1 MANKPICV
9 RIPEELKKQFVA
21 SCESN
26 YEDMSDVLRRAIV
39 AYVRENNVD
48 EVTEES
54 RFQTLMNSIKR

>member
-9 RIPEELKKQFVA
+9 RIPEELKKDFVA
-21 SCESN
+21 SCDAN
-26 YEDMSDVLRRAIV
+26 YEDMSDVLRRAVV
-39 AYVRENNVD
+39 AYIKENKVD